1 MNKILITGTAG
12 FIGSEVTK
20 IFLKSKKIKI
30 CGVDNLNSYYDKKLK
45 LKRLKQFHNDK
56 NYIHFTE
63 SIENKKK
70 IDKIF
75 KKFKPNIVINL
86 AAQAGVRYAM
96 KNPYAYKKSNLD
108 GFINLMELCKKYSIK
123 YFFYASSSSVYGQCK
138 KFPLKEKYNT
148 DNPISLYAATKKSNE
163 IVANS
168 YSHLYGIYTCGL
180 RFFTVYGPWGR
191 PDMALFKFTK
201 HILENKAIEVFNY
214 GKHKRDFTYIDD
226 IVTGVFKI
234 ITNRV
239 SNKNFK
245 KKSEIYNLGN
255 GRPQNLM
262 KFIRVIEEELGKKAI
277 IKFKELQPGDV
288 PETFADIN
296 LAKKNFNYKPKINIE
311 IGVKNFISWYKKF
324 YAKNK

>member
-20 IFLKSKKIKI
+20 ALLKTKKFKV
-30 CGVDNLNSYYDKKLK
+30 CGIDNLNNYYDKKLK

-56 NYIHFTE
+56 NYIHFVQ

-70 IDKIF
+70 IEEIF
-75 KKFKPNIVINL
+75 KRFKPNIILNL

-138 KFPLKEKYNT
+138 KFPLKEKFNT
-148 DNPISLYAATKKSNE
+148 DKPISLYAATKKSNE
-163 IVANS
+163 ILANS

-201 HILENKAIEVFNY
+201 QILENKEIQVFNY
-214 GKHKRDFTYIDD
+214 GNHKRDFTYIDD
-226 IVTGVFKI
+226 IVNCVFKI
-234 ITNRV
+234 IINRT
-239 SNKNFK
+239 SNKNSK
-245 KKSEIYNLGN
+245 NQSEIFNIGN
-255 GRPQNLM
+255 GKPQNLM
-262 KFIRVIEEELGKKAI
+262 KFINVIERELGKKSI
-277 IKFKELQPGDV
+277 ISFKGLQPGDV
-288 PETFADIN
+288 PETFADIS
-296 LAKKNFNYKPKINIE
+296 LVKKNFNYKPKTNIE

-324 YAKNK
+324 YSK